1 MTKAKQKIY
10 TSIEVNPNFA
20 DTGEAYMTGLGVTD
34 SPASLGTDVLTFAAQ
49 NPTASPFAGRK
60 ENAAILFSEAVEA
73 ELKFEDSDDADNSA
87 GKFSEALKGLLG
99 KFKKK
104 GQTDDARFEEV
115 LAGFEQFAQLAETQ
129 SAAHDSL
136 AKDHAKLAKD
146 FAALQSKYDELAKTL
161 ENTPS
166 GNHTQRPPAVG
177 GNGTALTEF

>member
-10 TSIEVNPNFA
+10 TSIEVNPSFA

-73 ELKFEDSDDADNSA
+73 ELQFDDSASDNAA

-104 GQTDDARFEEV
+104 GQSDDARFEEV

-129 SAAHDSL
+129 SAAHDAL

-177 GNGTALTEF
+177 GNGVELTQF

>member
-10 TSIEVNPNFA
+10 TSIEMNPSFA

-73 ELKFEDSDDADNSA
+73 ELQFDDSDDADNSA

-129 SAAHDSL
+129 SAAHDAL

-177 GNGTALTEF
+177 GNGVELTQF

>member
-10 TSIEVNPNFA
+10 TSIEVNPSFA
-20 DTGEAYMTGLGVTD
+20 DTGEAYMTGLAVTD
-34 SPASLGTDVLTFAAQ
+34 SPASLGTEVLNFAAQ
-49 NPTASPFAGRK
+49 NPQASPFAGRK

-73 ELKFEDSDDADNSA
+73 DLHFEDSDDTENSA
-87 GKFSEALKGLLG
+87 GKFSETLKNLLG

-115 LAGFEQFAQLAETQ
+115 LAGFEQFAQLAENQ
-129 SAAHDSL
+129 SAAHDAL

-146 FAALQSKYDELAKTL
+146 FAALQSKHDELAKAL

-177 GNGTALTEF
+177 GNGVELTQF